1 MLDVNKPIHASIAKA
16 RGKLDF
22 RCSFNFT
29 WLTDPLSSKL
39 METQAPAT
47 PEAQAHSIF
56 QLTTFFKKVVLVS
69 SVLFSVSPR

>member
-47 PEAQAHSIF
+47 PEALGID
-56 QLTTFFKKVVLVS
+56 L
-69 SVLFSVSPR
+69 PW